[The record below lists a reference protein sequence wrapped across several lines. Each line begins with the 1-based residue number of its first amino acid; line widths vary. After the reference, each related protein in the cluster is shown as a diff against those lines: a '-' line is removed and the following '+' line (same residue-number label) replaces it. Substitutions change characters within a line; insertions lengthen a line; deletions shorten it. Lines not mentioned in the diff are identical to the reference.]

1 MSQSPLQNR
10 RWVLAS
16 RPHGAPVA
24 ENFRSEAQPVP
35 TPAAGQILL
44 RTEWLS
50 LDPYMR
56 GRMSDAPSYSP
67 PVEIGAVMVGGTVS
81 RVEQSNN
88 PDFKPGEWVLGYSG
102 WQEYELSDGS
112 GLVKLGE
119 NPAHPSW
126 ALGVLGMPGFTAYM
140 GLLDIGQPKAGET
153 LVVAAATGPV
163 GATVGQIGKIKGCR
177 VIGVAGGAEKCRYAT
192 EILGFDL
199 CLDHYA
205 DDFAAQLAKACPN
218 GIDVYYENVGGKVF
232 DAVLPLL
239 NTSARVPVC
248 GLVSG
253 YNATGLPDGPDRLS
267 LLMATIL
274 KKRIRMQGFIIG
286 QDYGHRVQEF
296 QAEMGRWVQ
305 EGKIHYREQVIDG
318 LENAPQA
325 LIGLLEGKNFGKVVI
340 RVATENK

>member
-1 MSQSPLQNR
+1 MSQSSTQNR

-24 ENFRSEAQPVP
+24 DNFRLEEQPIP
-35 TPAAGQILL
+35 TPAEGQILL
-44 RTEWLS
+44 RTVWLS

-56 GRMSDAPSYSP
+56 GRMSDEPSYSP
-67 PVEIGAVMVGGTVS
+67 PVELGGVMVGGTVS
-81 RVEQSNN
+81 RVETSHH
-88 PDFKPGEWVLGYSG
+88 PDFKEGEWVLGYSG
-102 WQEYELSDGS
+102 WQDYDLSDGS
-112 GLVKLGE
+112 GLVKLGD

-126 ALGVLGMPGFTAYM
+126 ALGILGMPGFTAYM

-177 VIGVAGGAEKCRYAT
+177 VVGVAGGAEKCRHAV
-192 EILGFDL
+192 EVLGFDA
-199 CLDHYA
+199 CIDHRA
-205 DDFAAQLAKACPN
+205 EDFAAQLAEACPH
-218 GIDVYYENVGGKVF
+218 GIDIYYENVGGKVF

-253 YNATGLPDGPDRLS
+253 YNATGLPDGPDRLP
-267 LLMATIL
+267 LLMATLL

-286 QDYGHRVQEF
+286 QDYGHRIDEF
-296 QAEMGRWVQ
+296 QKEMGGWVS
-305 EGKIHYREQVIDG
+305 EGKIHYREQVTDG
-318 LENAPQA
+318 LEKAPET

-340 RVATENK
+340 RVA

>member
-1 MSQSPLQNR
+1 MSQQTSRHR

-16 RPHGAPVA
+16 RPHGEPVQD
-24 ENFRSEAQPVP
+24 NFRLEEGDIP
-35 TPAAGQILL
+35 TPGNGQLLL
-44 RTEWLS
+44 RTVYLS

-67 PVEIGAVMVGGTVS
+67 PVEIGATMVGGTVS
-81 RVEQSNN
+81 RVEQSNHA
-88 PDFKPGEWVLGYSG
+88 DYKTGDWVLSYSG
-102 WQEYELSDGS
+102 WQNYEVSEGQ
-112 GLVKLGE
+112 GLVKLGDSL
-119 NPAHPSW
+119 AHPSW
-126 ALGVLGMPGFTAYM
+126 ALGILGMPGFTAYM

-177 VIGVAGGAEKCRYAT
+177 VVGVAGGSEKCRYAVET
-192 EILGFDL
+192 LGFDV
-199 CLDHYA
+199 CLDHRA
-205 DDFAAQLAKACPN
+205 DDFAEQLAKACPQ

-253 YNATGLPDGPDRLS
+253 YNATELPAGPDRLP
-267 LLMATIL
+267 LLMGTLL

-286 QDYGHRVQEF
+286 QDYGHRIGEF
-296 QAEMGRWVQ
+296 QADMGQWIKD
-305 EGKIHYREQVIDG
+305 GSIKYREQMTDG
-318 LENAPQA
+318 LENAPETF
-325 LIGLLEGKNFGKVVI
+325 IGMLKGKNFGKVVI
-340 RVATENK
+340 RVGSEA

>member
-1 MSQSPLQNR
+1 MSQQTLRHR

-16 RPHGAPVA
+16 RPHGEPVQD
-24 ENFRSEAQPVP
+24 NFRLEEGDIP
-35 TPAAGQILL
+35 TPGNGQLLL
-44 RTEWLS
+44 RTVYLS

-67 PVEIGAVMVGGTVS
+67 PVEIGATMVGGTVS
-81 RVEQSNN
+81 RVEQSNHA
-88 PDFKPGEWVLGYSG
+88 DYKTGDWVLSYSG
-102 WQEYELSDGS
+102 WQNYEVSDGQ
-112 GLVKLGE
+112 GLVKLGDSLE
-119 NPAHPSW
+119 HPSW
-126 ALGVLGMPGFTAYM
+126 ALGILGMPGFTAYM

-177 VIGVAGGAEKCRYAT
+177 VVGVAGGSEKCRYAVET
-192 EILGFDL
+192 LGFDV
-199 CLDHYA
+199 CLDHRA
-205 DDFAAQLAKACPN
+205 DDFAEQLAKACPQ

-253 YNATGLPDGPDRLS
+253 YNATELPAGPDRLP
-267 LLMATIL
+267 LLMGTLL

-286 QDYGHRVQEF
+286 QDYGHRIGEF
-296 QAEMGRWVQ
+296 QADMGQWIKD
-305 EGKIHYREQVIDG
+305 GSIKYREQMTDG
-318 LENAPQA
+318 LENAPETF
-325 LIGLLEGKNFGKVVI
+325 IGMLKGKNFGKVII
-340 RVATENK
+340 RVDSDA